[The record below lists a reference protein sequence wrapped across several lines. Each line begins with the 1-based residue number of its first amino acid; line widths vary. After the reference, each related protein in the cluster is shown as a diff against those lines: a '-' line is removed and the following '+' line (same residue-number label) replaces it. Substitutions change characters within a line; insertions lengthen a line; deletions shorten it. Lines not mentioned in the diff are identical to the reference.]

1 MDIQEGLNMQQ
12 YDDIGDVSLSLR
24 GSTINWSI
32 ILRDFISRKKKH
44 LNFKQKIRM
53 IKPLMDEEITSRTKW
68 RVR

>member
-12 YDDIGDVSLSLR
+12 YEDNRMYRCPFEGRQL
-24 GSTINWSI
+24 INQLFWGT
-32 ILRDFISRKKKH
+32 LYPEKKKH

-53 IKPLMDEEITSRTKW
+53 IKPLMEEEITSRTKW